1 MMMMN
6 TYENKQLI
14 STMEILL
21 YYWIKMNIKM
31 KVCKASNNLYVR
43 FNAFCTI

>member
-1 MMMMN
+1 MMMMK

-21 YYWIKMNIKM
+21 LVHNTMIVYKPIWI
-31 KVCKASNNLYVR
+31 S
-43 FNAFCTI
+43 